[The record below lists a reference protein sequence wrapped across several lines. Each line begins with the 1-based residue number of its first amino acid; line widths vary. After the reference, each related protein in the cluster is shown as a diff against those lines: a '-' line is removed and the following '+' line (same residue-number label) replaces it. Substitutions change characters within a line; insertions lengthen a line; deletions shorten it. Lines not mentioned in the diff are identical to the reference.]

1 MSGKKRLGL
10 EYDPESGRVR
20 GFVKGIYHGRPIQI
34 DNDLSYFTERDLETL
49 QVEIYVMCGGG
60 MLGHFGATQ
69 PADFYIDSRV
79 GRLPYPKR
87 VIYQAVEMLKAL
99 AIKLGKD
106 PHNLPEP
113 RIVNPWVW

>member
-1 MSGKKRLGL
+1 MSGKKVGL
-10 EYDPESGRVR
+10 VYDPKEGRLR
-20 GFVKGIYHGRPIQI
+20 GFVRGIRGLVEI
-34 DNDLSYFTERDLETL
+34 NSDLSYYTERDLETL
-49 QVEIYVMCGGG
+49 QIEVYVMCGGG
-60 MLGHFGATQ
+60 MLGHFAMTQ

-79 GRLPYPKR
+79 GRLPYKKKD
-87 VIYQAVEMLKAL
+87 IYQAVEMLKGL